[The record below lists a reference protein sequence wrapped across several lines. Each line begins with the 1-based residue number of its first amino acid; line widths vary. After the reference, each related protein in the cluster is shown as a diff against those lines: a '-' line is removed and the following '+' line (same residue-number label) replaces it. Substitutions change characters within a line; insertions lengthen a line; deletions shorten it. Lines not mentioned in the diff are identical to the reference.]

1 MDAQSVQMNAL
12 RLLLPPSLMIA
23 SVRILGNT
31 EDIRR
36 IYGRIPGIETEILR
50 T

>member
-1 MDAQSVQMNAL
+1 MNAL
-12 RLLLPPSLMIA
+12 RLLLLSLMIA

-36 IYGRIPGIETEILR
+36 IYGKIPGIEAEILK